1 MEPTKKPKVKYF
13 LTDKLEAE
21 NVVNEFLSK
30 NESIVVKSI
39 AMDDRRVMLL
49 YEE

>member
-21 NVVNEFLSK
+21 NVVNEFFIKERIHSCK
-30 NESIVVKSI
+30 KYCNG
-39 AMDDRRVMLL
+39 
-49 YEE
+49 